1 MWWLAG
7 EERSWRKRE
16 TEVGSF
22 RDFFEGWRPS
32 QRQEEIRWGS
42 TLKEGD
48 SGIISIGWFFHVHA
62 ILLCFLDILRFYFG
76 VWMCLLGT
84 LICFYGVLSSL
95 APAFQP
101 IFRTLFWDFVCGT
114 GIHVLFF
121 FLKPPLK
128 FILAHL
134 LYLSWLVD
142 IRIEARMGSFYSY
155 YWCYVFVVS
164 PGSFVLSIAI
174 AKCHLHLY
182 PIAPPH
188 NHAHPQNP
196 SSFTPHTI
204 HSHHPSHPPSS
215 HFHYSPAAWSS
226 MHIATL
232 IFSL

>member
-1 MWWLAG
+1 MFSGHLEILFWCLNVFIGDPHLFLW
-7 EERSWRKRE
+7 
-16 TEVGSF
+16 SF
-22 RDFFEGWRPS
+22 ELTCTR
-32 QRQEEIRWGS
+32 
-42 TLKEGD
+42 T
-48 SGIISIGWFFHVHA
+48 
-62 ILLCFLDILRFYFG
+62 ILE
-76 VWMCLLGT
+76 
-84 LICFYGVLSSL
+84 
-95 APAFQP
+95 FQP

-114 GIHVLFF
+114 SIHVLFF

-142 IRIEARMGSFYSY
+142 IRIEVRMGSFYSY

-182 PIAPPH
+182 PIVPPH

-215 HFHYSPAAWSS
+215 PFHYSPPAWSS